1 VFRVVEQEHA
11 IALPEPS
18 HTLAGVILPGLVG
31 MLCSFLAGV
40 VALKWLS
47 SWLETDRWY
56 LFGIYCLIASIVVF
70 LLHRAGY

>member
-1 VFRVVEQEHA
+1 MQHERA

-18 HTLAGVILPGLVG
+18 HPFAGVFLPGLVG

-40 VALKWLS
+40 VGLKWLS

-56 LFGIYCLIASIVVF
+56 LFGIYCLIASLVVF
-70 LLHRAGY
+70 VLHRVGY